1 MKHFFTL
8 LKYELYRWVVSP
20 STYAMALIFE
30 SLLVTIFLFL
40 LHEYTVSEQTVPFVQ
55 MFFRCFWLPT
65 CTTIPLLT
73 MRTFS
78 EEYKTGTYESLFSL
92 PISAW
97 QASCAKNFATYIV
110 FIVLW
115 ATSLLMLFAVGKQQ
129 GTIWHEV
136 SFMMPYNLSGGL
148 TFIMLISMPLIA
160 IGILCSAL
168 TENQIVSGMLTFFF
182 LLIIFICGQLLVTN
196 TKSSNANILQL
207 SSEPLN
213 LFWQLDHFCN
223 GVIDIPTVIFYV
235 SSCIAINAITAIV
248 LRHHVK

>member
-1 MKHFFTL
+1 MKQFFTL
-8 LKYELYRWVVSP
+8 LKYEFYRWVVSP

-30 SLLVTIFLFL
+30 ALLVTIFLFL
-40 LHEYTVSEQTVPFVQ
+40 LHEYTISEQNVPFVQ

-78 EEYKTGTYESLFSL
+78 EEYKSGTYESLFSL
-92 PISAW
+92 PISTW
-97 QASCAKNFATYIV
+97 QASCAKFFATYIV

-115 ATSLLMLFAVGKQQ
+115 ATSLLILFTVGKQQ
-129 GTIWHEV
+129 GTIWHES
-136 SFMMPYNLSGGL
+136 SFMMPYNFGGGIA
-148 TFIMLISMPLIA
+148 FIMLASMPLIA

-168 TENQIVSGMLTFFF
+168 TENQIVAGMLTFFF
-182 LLIIFICGQLLVTN
+182 LLIIFIGGQFFVTN
-196 TKSSNANILQL
+196 AKSSNIDIIRL

-223 GVIDIPTVIFYV
+223 GVIDIPTVIFYL
-235 SSCIAINAITAIV
+235 SSCLAIHATTTIV
-248 LRHHVK
+248 LHHRIR